1 MEFWEKA
8 TCRWERWLKVFE
20 NHLQLTT
27 LEILHMPRRRAQTKT
42 GQAASL
48 PGKLWEAWT
57 QHLLKTGPTWVWV
70 AVILT
75 HILCCRITEI
85 LWLRNNNSISKDAVW
100 QFAHWSVNPRLG
112 FSEMCIYVL
121 YVMWCDVMLCYVM
134 VCMLCILCMIW
145 YVMQWN
151 ECCIMICYVVLC
163 MLCYACNV
171 LFVIRCY
178 VKYVM
183 LCYVLLCYVCCAFY
197 VT

>member
-1 MEFWEKA
+1 MFFLAACNDLILVVPNSMVNLGKAMEFWEKA

-85 LWLRNNNSISKDAVW
+85 LWLRNKNSISKDAVW

-121 YVMWCDVMLCYVM
+121 YVMWCDDMLCYGM
-134 VCMLCILCMIW
+134 
-145 YVMQWN
+145 YVMHLMYD
-151 ECCIMICYVVLC
+151 MICDAMKWMLFMFCYVMYVVHF
-163 MLCYACNV
+163 M
-171 LFVIRCY
+171 
-178 VKYVM
+178 
-183 LCYVLLCYVCCAFY
+183 
-197 VT
+197 

>member
-1 MEFWEKA
+1 MAACNDLILVVPNSMVNLGKAMEFWEKA

-85 LWLRNNNSISKDAVW
+85 LWLRNKNSISKDAVW

-121 YVMWCDVMLCYVM
+121 YVMWCDVMICYVM

-151 ECCIMICYVVLC
+151 ECYLCSVMLC
-163 MLCYACNV
+163 MLCILCNV
-171 LFVIRCY
+171 
-178 VKYVM
+178 M
-183 LCYVLLCYVCCAFY
+183 
-197 VT
+197 